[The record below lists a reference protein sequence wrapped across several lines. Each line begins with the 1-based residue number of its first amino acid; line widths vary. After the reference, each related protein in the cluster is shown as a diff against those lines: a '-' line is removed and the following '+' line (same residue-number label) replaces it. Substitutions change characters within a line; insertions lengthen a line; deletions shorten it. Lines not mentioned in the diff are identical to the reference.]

1 MSIETKKMAT
11 SIAAGGGNFVE
22 RIKSW
27 PDKVKGFYNDVRNEM
42 RKVTAPTWKEVRG
55 TTTVVIITVF
65 IFAAYFGVIDFI
77 INKGVNALFGY
88 FRTH

>member
-1 MSIETKKMAT
+1 MAT

-65 IFAAYFGVIDFI
+65 IFAAYFGIIDFI

-88 FRTH
+88 FRTR